1 MKRSASKRNA
11 KKWMISFLIALA
23 ILLSGTMY
31 AYTKMQKGNEET
43 VLETS
48 TIGTRDIVLYA
59 TGLGTLANEE
69 VSFGFRD
76 TGKVSE
82 VLVSLGDQVE
92 AGQVLARLESERLEL
107 KYKQAKANYEAL
119 SSASEIAAAK
129 QAAQEAKESFDTARD
144 DLGYL
149 IGPEMLVAEE
159 QVTEAQ
165 ETFQAASAAAEKDPS
180 DASKQKVSEAEA
192 ALTEAQET
200 LEYAY
205 FNYSNSYSLATFT
218 YPVRNDKGTTIRR
231 EYKPPTD
238 AELLAGRAAYELA
251 KANLSD
257 ARDYLDVLLGNKT
270 VDEVPASSVTSITAA
285 KNALDSAAAELAA
298 TELIAPISG
307 TVTSLSLSVG
317 AEMRGS
323 AVITL
328 SNVDQPYTFDV
339 SLDETDWDTAK
350 VGYAATVT
358 FDLLPEENY
367 TGKVTRVYPALDD
380 SSGIS
385 MIRVL
390 VQLDHS
396 ISVDL
401 PAGSTASVDVT
412 GGEAPGAVVV
422 PISALK
428 EVEPEEYIVYLMNN
442 GEPVKQQVEI
452 GLQDILYAEVKSGL
466 TAGDVVLTDAT
477 TMDQ

>member
-1 MKRSASKRNA
+1 
-11 KKWMISFLIALA
+11 
-23 ILLSGTMY
+23 
-31 AYTKMQKGNEET
+31 
-43 VLETS
+43 
-48 TIGTRDIVLYA
+48 
-59 TGLGTLANEE
+59 
-69 VSFGFRD
+69 
-76 TGKVSE
+76 
-82 VLVSLGDQVE
+82 
-92 AGQVLARLESERLEL
+92 
-107 KYKQAKANYEAL
+107 
-119 SSASEIAAAK
+119 
-129 QAAQEAKESFDTARD
+129 
-144 DLGYL
+144 
-149 IGPEMLVAEE
+149 MLVAEE

-165 ETFQAASAAAEKDPS
+165 EAFKAATAAAEKDPS
-180 DASKQKVSEAEA
+180 DANKQKVSEAEA
-192 ALTEAQET
+192 ALTNAQET
-200 LEYAY
+200 LDYAY
-205 FNYSNSYSLATFT
+205 YNYSNSYSLATFT

-231 EYKPPTD
+231 EYKPPTE
-238 AELLAGRAAYELA
+238 AELLAGHAAYELA

-270 VDEVPASSVTSITAA
+270 MDEVPASSVTSITEA
-285 KNALDSAAAELAA
+285 KNALDSARAELAA

-317 AEMRGS
+317 AEMRGA
-323 AVITL
+323 AVITI
-328 SNVDQPYTFDV
+328 SNMDQPYTFDV

-350 VGYAATVT
+350 AGYEASVT

-367 TGKVTRVYPALDD
+367 TGKVTQVYPALDD

-385 MIRVL
+385 MIHVL

-412 GGEAPGAVVV
+412 GGEALGAVVV

-428 EVEPEEYIVYLMNN
+428 EVEPGKYFVYLMKN
-442 GEPVKQQVEI
+442 GEPVKQEVEI

-466 TAGDVVLTDAT
+466 QAGDVVLTDAT